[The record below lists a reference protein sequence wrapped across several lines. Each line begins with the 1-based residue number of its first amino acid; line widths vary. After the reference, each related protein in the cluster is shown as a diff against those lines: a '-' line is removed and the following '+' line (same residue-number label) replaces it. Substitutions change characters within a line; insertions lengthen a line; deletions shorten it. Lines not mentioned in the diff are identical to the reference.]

1 MRNSDKCSLDFSQIF
16 AEVFFSFHFSLIKSQ
31 VQGLTRPVALPSL
44 GCPDEELTKE
54 PALLIFVVSDGV
66 VQLMADSN
74 LKGKNNEIRKRE
86 RI

>member
-1 MRNSDKCSLDFSQIF
+1 M
-16 AEVFFSFHFSLIKSQ
+16 
-31 VQGLTRPVALPSL
+31 ALPSL